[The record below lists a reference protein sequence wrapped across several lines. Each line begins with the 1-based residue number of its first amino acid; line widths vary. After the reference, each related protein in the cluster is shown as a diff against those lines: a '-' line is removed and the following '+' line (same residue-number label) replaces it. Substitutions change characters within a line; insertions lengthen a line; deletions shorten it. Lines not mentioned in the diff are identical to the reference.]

1 MPEKNVDIRDI
12 VERPTG
18 TLTAIPKTELD
29 KIYKEGK
36 VSPDVSNRFKKSLDR
51 GVSSSQG
58 ISIDQYIE
66 TNRRL
71 KVEMKEHIDR
81 YIIQRNLMQAVIHY
95 LRRPDLATV
104 RFADRIGG
112 IFGKNLQLE
121 AKKIAQDPQAIRKLF
136 EEMALSIEQSRGK
149 TLELEKQ
156 AITLYN
162 TSLKQREDIEK
173 DITDLLQ
180 KISVNKDRSIKLD
193 DNIKRVQLNMDKLL
207 KYMEGLGIQI
217 RGDRPILDQVSVPD
231 GSVINYETTDNFDTK
246 LDELIKGKK
255 IGEKVGGEVEEKVG
269 DVGEEGKKYEED
281 SREKEKKKIESI
293 KVYHAINNELV
304 KVENI
309 LRDATN
315 EKLVLHQNYEKAK
328 ENLILY
334 ERVLINQINEARNYF
349 TMLFAIYDA
358 EVKYTL
364 PSARIIAHLAS
375 LQEAAFQ
382 LTQQLYDSRNIFNN
396 LLESVTQGS
405 LEIQEGILNLA
416 LNPSWDPARLDQTE
430 TRTIELAKRTREF
443 ADEMDRRL
451 IEIES
456 IYKNPAIQGKVKER
470 ALLESGVEDQYLH
483 KLLNDSKGT

>member
-1 MPEKNVDIRDI
+1 MPEKMNVDVKDRTEKPIIDI
-12 VERPTG
+12 AKRQTG
-18 TLTAIPKTELD
+18 AITVVPKAELD
-29 KIYKEGK
+29 KIYKEGR
-36 VSPDVSNRFKKSLDR
+36 VSPDVSNRFRSSLDK

-66 TNRRL
+66 MNRRL
-71 KVEMKEHIDR
+71 KVEMKEYLDR
-81 YIIQRNLMQAVIHY
+81 YKIQRNLMQAVIHY
-95 LRRPDLATV
+95 LRHPNLATV
-104 RFADRIGG
+104 RFADKIGS

-121 AKKIAQDPQAIRKLF
+121 AKKIAQYPQAIGTLF

-156 AITLYN
+156 AIALYN
-162 TSLKQREDIEK
+162 VSLKQRDDVEK

-180 KISVNKDRSIKLD
+180 KISVNKDRSIKLED
-193 DNIKRVQLNMDKLL
+193 SINKVQENMDKLL
-207 KYMEGLGIQI
+207 IYMAGLGIQI
-217 RGDRPILDQVSVPD
+217 RGDRPILDDASVPD
-231 GSVINYETTDNFDTK
+231 TPDTFTETK
-246 LDELIKGKK
+246 IDELIKGDKEVK
-255 IGEKVGGEVEEKVG
+255 EIREEQEKESKGP
-269 DVGEEGKKYEED
+269 EED
-281 SREKEKKKIESI
+281 KEDTRIKEKKKIESI

-334 ERVLINQINEARNYF
+334 DKVLINQINEARNYF
-349 TMLFAIYDA
+349 AMLFAIYDA

-375 LQEAAFQ
+375 LQEVAVQ

-396 LLESVTQGS
+396 LLDSVTQGS

-430 TRTIELAKRTREF
+430 TRTLELAKRTREF
-443 ADEMDRRL
+443 ALEMDRRM
-451 IEIES
+451 IEIETV
-456 IYKNPAIQGKVKER
+456 YKNPAIQGKVKET
-470 ALLESGVEDQYLH
+470 ALLESGVEDEYLK
-483 KLLNDSKGT
+483 KLLTDGVNK

>member
-1 MPEKNVDIRDI
+1 M
-12 VERPTG
+12 
-18 TLTAIPKTELD
+18 
-29 KIYKEGK
+29 
-36 VSPDVSNRFKKSLDR
+36 
-51 GVSSSQG
+51 
-58 ISIDQYIE
+58 SIDQYIE
-66 TNRRL
+66 MNRRL
-71 KVEMKEHIDR
+71 KVEMKEYLDNYR
-81 YIIQRNLMQAVIHY
+81 VQRNLMQAVIHY
-95 LRRPDLATV
+95 LRHPDLATV
-104 RFADRIGG
+104 RFADKIGSL
-112 IFGKNLQLE
+112 FGKKLQLE

-156 AITLYN
+156 AIALYN
-162 TSLKQREDIEK
+162 TSLKQRDDVEK

-180 KISVNKDRSIKLD
+180 KISVNKDRSIKLE
-193 DNIKRVQLNMDKLL
+193 DNIKRVQENMDKLL
-207 KYMEGLGIQI
+207 NYMVSLGIQV
-217 RGDRPILDQVSVPD
+217 RGDRPILNEVSVPD
-231 GSVINYETTDNFDTK
+231 ASTISYETK
-246 LDELIKGKK
+246 IDELIKGEVQIGEKVK
-255 IGEKVGGEVEEKVG
+255 EGQIGEKVG
-269 DVGEEGKKYEED
+269 DEEGKEED
-281 SREKEKKKIESI
+281 TRVKEKKKIESI

-349 TMLFAIYDA
+349 AMLFAIYDA

-375 LQEAAFQ
+375 LQEVAVQ

-416 LNPSWDPARLDQTE
+416 LNPSWDPVRLDQAE

-443 ADEMDRRL
+443 AVEMDRRM
-451 IEIES
+451 IEIEAV
-456 IYKNPAIQGKVKER
+456 YKNPAIQGKVKER

-483 KLLNDSKGT
+483 KLLSDSKGT